1 MRSAGLRKSQVKI
14 PSQEAK
20 KNRPTESNEP
30 MRDRKRKRRWLV
42 VVGLVVM
49 VIGGVLV
56 LKHLL
61 GMPGKSFAGTAPA
74 FDEAALGLRKQLE
87 ADVRTLA
94 AEIGER
100 NTIDSRPLKR
110 AARWVESRLASGG
123 GTVAR
128 QEFDVGGVT
137 CENLELELGGGAQ
150 KREIVIVGAHYD
162 SAPGTPGADDNGS
175 GVAALLALAERLRGV
190 ERSRTLRF
198 VAFTNE
204 EPPHFQGTDMGSL
217 RYAKRCR
224 ERGENVV
231 AMLSLETIG
240 YFSDAEGSQKYPFPL
255 SWFYPSQGNFI
266 GFVGDRASGDLTR
279 RVVASFRTHGHLP
292 SEGAVLP
299 SVLPGVGWSDH
310 WSFWQSGYPAVMVTD
325 TAPFRNPNY
334 HESSDLPDT
343 LDYDRFTR
351 VVLGLEKVIAELVL

>member
-1 MRSAGLRKSQVKI
+1 
-14 PSQEAK
+14 
-20 KNRPTESNEP
+20 
-30 MRDRKRKRRWLV
+30 MRDQRQTRKLLVLVGLLV
-42 VVGLVVM
+42 VIIL
-49 VIGGVLV
+49 GVLV

-61 GMPGKSFAGTAPA
+61 GMPGESFSGTAPA
-74 FDEAALGLRKQLE
+74 FDAGALALRKQLE
-87 ADVRTLA
+87 SDVRMLA
-94 AEIGER
+94 SEIGER
-100 NTIDSRPLKR
+100 NTAHPKELER

-128 QEFDVGGVT
+128 QEFDVAGVT
-137 CENLELELGGGAQ
+137 CENLELELTGREK
-150 KREIVIVGAHYD
+150 KRELVIIGAHYD

-175 GVAALLALAERLRGV
+175 GVAALLALAERFSNV
-190 ERSRTLRF
+190 ERNRTLRF

-204 EPPHFQGTDMGSL
+204 EPPYFQGAEMGSL
-217 RYAKRCR
+217 RYAKRCK

-231 AMLSLETIG
+231 AMISLETIA
-240 YFSDAEGSQKYPFPL
+240 YFSDREGSQKYPFPL

-266 GFVGDRASGDLTR
+266 GFVGDRSSGELTR
-279 RVVASFRTHGHLP
+279 ELVAAFRKHGHLP

-334 HESSDLPDT
+334 HEPSDLPDT

-351 VVLGLEKVIAELVL
+351 VVLGLEKVIAELVR